1 MRKTLNFIN
10 PSEAVINKINIYN
23 FTNSVSFNYLISDFP
38 HRSAD
43 ILFISSSM
51 IHICRDYRE
60 FSYIPFIVY
69 GDSQFIEKSFAVG
82 AADFIKNPWS
92 FNEIEIRA
100 VRYINKDKL
109 FINNIEIQFS
119 NSSIQNSEYTL
130 PMTVNEYKIL
140 SLLSN
145 NLDKIIS
152 KENIYYKIG
161 VKNDKS
167 RVIDTYIHSIK
178 KKINQLTN
186 NKDKNILAIRTIKN
200 RGYIINSQFGCG

>member
-43 ILFISSSM
+43 ILLISSSM
-51 IHICRDYRE
+51 IHICREYRE
-60 FSYIPFIVY
+60 FSYIPFIAY

-82 AADFIKNPWS
+82 AADFVKNPWS

-109 FINNIEIQFS
+109 FINNTIIQFS
-119 NSSIQNSEYTL
+119 NSSIQNSVCAL

-167 RVIDTYIHSIK
+167 RVIDTYMHSIK

-186 NKDKNILAIRTIKN
+186 NKDKNIHIIRTIRN